1 MDTRRRDRVG
11 LTRIITGAT
20 TLLVCVVL
28 TAGSTQGGTLES
40 QRNTFVAAEK
50 ALSKGNYAQYQ
61 RLKGQLREYPL
72 LPYLE
77 YTELKGNLA
86 GVRPEAVK
94 QFLERYADTP
104 LADRLRSSWLNH
116 LAARKRWSEYLDFF
130 TPSKSTEKRC
140 HYLHAL
146 IATGN
151 RNVAFQQVDQVWLV
165 GRSQPDACDPVF
177 DSWRRA
183 GRLTPELVWQR
194 IELAMEAGETT
205 LVKYLRRSL
214 AESERAWV
222 DRWLKVRATP
232 NSIRDR
238 VLFSTDHPQR
248 NTILLYGLKR
258 LARADANRATSA
270 WTTLRQRY
278 AFTKAQQNEG
288 ERTLAAAYLR
298 HNHPRA
304 LERLDAV
311 EPGDDLRLH
320 DKRILAALESE
331 DWGRALFW
339 IDALPQ
345 EVRDEERWRYWRGRA
360 LQKLGRED
368 EAIQLLTEVAKDRT
382 YYAFLAAD
390 RIGSKYFLEHI
401 PLKVDPALMARVE
414 ALPTVRRTSELRTL
428 GRRLDTRREWWWLI
442 QHLDKES
449 LKAAA
454 KQAKRWGW
462 HDQAIFT
469 LARSGYWDDLELR
482 FPVEHLNLVEEHADS
497 NGIQVPWVMAVMRQE
512 SAFGAN
518 AHSHAGARGLMQLM
532 PQTAR
537 SVAKRLGRPNPTQ
550 SDLYRPA
557 TNIPLGTA
565 YLSQVYDRLD
575 RHPVLATAAYN
586 AGPHRVQRWLPERT
600 QEADVWVETIPF
612 KETRNYVKR
621 VMAYS
626 VIYEKRLG
634 LEPGSIVQRMRPI
647 RGSMQQTTTS
657 NPGKRMAGSRG

>member
-1 MDTRRRDRVG
+1 
-11 LTRIITGAT
+11 L
-20 TLLVCVVL
+20 
-28 TAGSTQGGTLES
+28 
-40 QRNTFVAAEK
+40 FAA
-50 ALSKGNYAQYQ
+50 
-61 RLKGQLREYPL
+61 
-72 LPYLE
+72 
-77 YTELKGNLA
+77 
-86 GVRPEAVK
+86 
-94 QFLERYADTP
+94 D
-104 LADRLRSSWLNH
+104 H
-116 LAARKRWSEYLDFF
+116 L
-130 TPSKSTEKRC
+130 
-140 HYLHAL
+140 
-146 IATGN
+146 
-151 RNVAFQQVDQVWLV
+151 
-165 GRSQPDACDPVF
+165 
-177 DSWRRA
+177 
-183 GRLTPELVWQR
+183 
-194 IELAMEAGETT
+194 
-205 LVKYLRRSL
+205 
-214 AESERAWV
+214 
-222 DRWLKVRATP
+222 
-232 NSIRDR
+232 
-238 VLFSTDHPQR
+238 QR

-258 LARADANRATSA
+258 MARENVDRAASA
-270 WTTLRQRY
+270 WATLRKRY
-278 AFTKAQQNEG
+278 VFTKTQQAEG

-304 LERLDAV
+304 LERLDGV

-320 DKRILAALESE
+320 GKRILAALENE
-331 DWGRALFW
+331 DWERALFW

-345 EVRDEERWRYWRGRA
+345 EARNDERWRYWQGRA

-390 RIGSKYFLEHI
+390 RIGSEYFLEHK
-401 PLKVDPALMARVE
+401 PLQVEPALMARVE
-414 ALPTVRRTSELRTL
+414 ALPTVRRASELRTL
-428 GRRLDTRREWWWLI
+428 GRQLDTRREWWWLI

-454 KQAKRWGW
+454 KLAKRWGW

-482 FPVEHLNLVEEHADS
+482 FPVEHLDLVAEHADN

-512 SAFGAN
+512 SAFGTD
-518 AHSHAGARGLMQLM
+518 AHSHAGAQGLMQLM

-537 SVAKRLGRPNPTQ
+537 SVAKRLGQPDPKQR
-550 SDLYRPA
+550 DLYRPE

-586 AGPHRVQRWLPERT
+586 AGPHRVKGWLPKRT

-626 VIYEKRLG
+626 IIYEKRLG

-647 RGSMQQTTTS
+647 RGPVEQST
-657 NPGKRMAGSRG
+657 NI